1 MMQPT
6 SYIKS
11 NNAATHNN
19 FSLKNI
25 LTVICVFGLI
35 CTDSAF
41 YLVNTQTGTVRMLI
55 DLFAIL
61 LLALIKGK
69 LTINRT
75 GTSIVLVMLLTALL
89 SGLMTSAIK
98 QTIIIIAAIAI
109 GWVFTNVVSYS
120 DFKNIYTRIMF
131 FLAIFSLATFA
142 ISIISPQLIQLLP
155 QIKRHDSNSNYYNA
169 LLCIIC
175 DSTYVSRNYGLFW
188 EPGAFSIFLNIALFI
203 ELFQQKA
210 SIKILLVLCL
220 AILSTL
226 STLGIACM
234 LVIIIG
240 CIGQRKTFVQK
251 KIKFFILFTM
261 FGFVLYLIISGEEFI
276 FHVLGKLK
284 VNDDNINTS
293 TSVRINAFIY
303 MGKAFLSS
311 PLWGVGYTEFLHI
324 QESYCSGMATFT
336 FINLLATYGLLGGV
350 LPIVGCFKFFN
361 KNIQGLIPMLAMVGL
376 TVMIFST
383 ENFMQITFLYI
394 MMFYGFCAKEVS
406 NEYPF
411 TCN

>member
-1 MMQPT
+1 MQTT

-11 NNAATHNN
+11 NNATTHSS
-19 FSLKNI
+19 FSLRNI
-25 LTVICVFGLI
+25 LTVACVFLLI
-35 CTDSAF
+35 CADSAF

-61 LLALIKGK
+61 LLILIKGRIS
-69 LTINRT
+69 INRT
-75 GTSIVLVMLLTALL
+75 GTFVFLVMLLISLL
-89 SGLMTSAIK
+89 SGVMTLAMK
-98 QTIIIIAAIAI
+98 QTIIIIAAIVI
-109 GWVFTNVVSYS
+109 GWLFTNVVSYS
-120 DFKNIYTRIMF
+120 DFKNLYTRIMF
-131 FLAIFSLATFA
+131 FLAVFSLVTFA
-142 ISIISPQLIQLLP
+142 ISVIAPQLVQLLP
-155 QIKRHDSNSNYYNA
+155 QIVRQGGGANYYNA
-169 LLCIIC
+169 LFSVIC

-210 SIKILLVLCL
+210 SIKNVAVLCL

-234 LVIIIG
+234 LVLVMG
-240 CIGQRKTFVQK
+240 YVSQRQAFVRK
-251 KIKFFILFTM
+251 GIKNFILFLM
-261 FGFVLYLIISGEEFI
+261 FCFALYLIIDGEEFI

-284 VNDDNINTS
+284 INDGKINTT
-293 TSVRINAFIY
+293 TSVRIDAFVY

-336 FINLLATYGLLGGV
+336 FMNLLATYGLIGGV
-350 LPIVGCFKFFN
+350 LPIVGCFKFFW
-361 KNIQGLIPMLAMVGL
+361 KKIQGFIPVLAMFGF

-383 ENFMQITFLYI
+383 ENFMQITLLYI
-394 MMFYGFCAKEVS
+394 MMFYGFCTKEVAYEHS
-406 NEYPF
+406 S